1 MVERRRSAGAGSQR
15 ALRTA
20 NTRRVLAALAD
31 SGPMTQVAL
40 SRSTGLST
48 ATVSNIVGDLRE
60 EGQVATRPTTAS
72 GRRALLVELAA
83 APRDRVAVGIDIGRR
98 HLRIVLATLQRDIIA
113 EDYLA
118 LPLGHTAE
126 DGMQQAVRL
135 LDRQLRAGDLRRED
149 IVGCGVGVPGPI
161 DARSGRIAHGAILPT
176 WVGFRPIDRL
186 REALRLPV
194 HLDNDANLGALAE
207 ITWGP
212 YVDLQ
217 DLVYVKVAS
226 GIGAGLVLSGQV
238 YRGAMGIT
246 GEIGHMPVSEY
257 GPVCRCGNRGC
268 LEAVA
273 STSSMLDA
281 LAQSGLVGPGAAV
294 DRLIELVRAGDPVVG
309 RIVEDAGLAIGQA
322 VGTVVNLL
330 NPAVTVI
337 GGPLAPLGD
346 TVLAPIRRGM
356 QRFASPT
363 VGVETEVA
371 VSSLG
376 DRAEALGACSLVFHA
391 ERAGRYLAGAAG
403 SAAGFPAA
411 VPAGVPAGVLAAAIG
426 H

>member
-1 MVERRRSAGAGSQR
+1 MNERGRAGAGSQR

-20 NTRRVLAALAD
+20 NTHRVLAALAD
-31 SGPMTQVAL
+31 TGPMTQAAI

-48 ATVSNIVGDLRE
+48 ATVSNIVGDLRA
-60 EGQVATRPTTAS
+60 GGVVATQPMTAS
-72 GRRALLVELAA
+72 GRRALLVELTA
-83 APRDRVAVGIDIGRR
+83 APRARVAAGIDIGRR
-98 HLRIVLATLQRDIIA
+98 HLRIVLATLQREVLA
-113 EDYLA
+113 EEDVA

-126 DGMQQAVRL
+126 DGMRQAVRL
-135 LDRQLRAGDLRRED
+135 LERLMRHGDLTRAD
-149 IVGCGVGVPGPI
+149 IAGCGVAIPGPI
-161 DARSGRIAHGAILPT
+161 DTRTGRIAHGAILPA

-186 REALRLPV
+186 RDALKLPV

-212 YVDLQ
+212 YGDAV

-226 GIGAGLVLSGQV
+226 GIGAGLVLSGEL

-246 GEIGHMPVSEY
+246 GEIGHMPISEY

-281 LAQSGLVGPGAAV
+281 LAQSGLVAPGAAV
-294 DRLIELVRAGDPVVG
+294 DRLIELVRQGDPVVG

-322 VGTVVNLL
+322 LGAVVNLV

-346 TVLAPIRRGM
+346 TLLGPVRRGM
-356 QRFASPT
+356 RRFASPT
-363 VGVETEVA
+363 VGEQTQVA

-376 DRAEALGACSLVFHA
+376 ERAEALGACSLVFHA
-391 ERAGRYLAGAAG
+391 ERTGQW
-403 SAAGFPAA
+403 
-411 VPAGVPAGVLAAAIG
+411 LAA
-426 H
+426 HP